1 MKNKDPQ
8 AVFELK
14 LFLSYELKCSGYR
27 CSETISLPATEE
39 RLEEIRKSMEVD
51 QLEQCHIINLIGIEP
66 DLVDYLPQNHELKE
80 LNAFAKI
87 LVDQDLISS
96 EEKMEKLMAA
106 LEAEMPDGMEAALEI
121 AGHLERYEILPGHL
135 QSPEEYAAFVLERE
149 NIPVDEKLS
158 PFVDYGAFG
167 RYHMKKDG
175 AVQTGKGLILRK
187 DRPVASL
194 PDELSEIRLFSPL
207 KAEMYR
213 ETGWGGLSE
222 EPEEIP
228 ADELC
233 EYEDSI
239 MEQIAGERLDSE
251 GERGLAIYL
260 QIRLLNRKV
269 ASMVPA
275 VEVWQGELW
284 GVLEVKSYGPLSR
297 NMLKAV
303 MDEWSGQES
312 DGWGEGFEQRPIETD
327 EGELY
332 VSFWNSSDDFFII
345 TEEQLKSTCRQG
357 MPMQMEL
364 TGP

>member
-1 MKNKDPQ
+1 MRNREQ
-8 AVFELK
+8 QEIFEVN
-14 LFLSYELKCSGYR
+14 LFLPYELKGSGNR

-39 RLEEIRKSMEVD
+39 QLEQVRRSMGVER
-51 QLEQCHIINLIGIEP
+51 LEQCHMTSLASIEP
-66 DLVDYLPQNHELKE
+66 DLVDYLPQNHELKG

-87 LVDQDLISS
+87 LVEQDMVSS

-106 LEAEMPDGMEAALEI
+106 LEAEMPDDMEAALEI
-121 AGHLERYEILPGHL
+121 AGHLEQYEILPDHL
-135 QSPEEYAAFVLERE
+135 QSPKEYAAFVLERE
-149 NIPVDEKLS
+149 NIHVDEKLS
-158 PFVDYGAFG
+158 PFVDYGSFG

-187 DRPVASL
+187 DRPVESL
-194 PDELSEIRLFSPL
+194 PDELSGIRLFSPL
-207 KAEMYR
+207 KAELYR
-213 ETGWGGLSE
+213 KNGWGDLSA

-228 ADELC
+228 AYELC
-233 EYEDSI
+233 GYEDSI

-251 GERGLAIYL
+251 GERGLATYL
-260 QIRLLNRKV
+260 QNQLLNRKV

-284 GVLEVKSYGPLSR
+284 GVLEVKSYGPLSL

-312 DGWGEGFEQRPIETD
+312 DGWGEGFEQRPIETG

-332 VSFWNSSDDFFII
+332 VSFWDPGDSFFIT
-345 TEEQLKSTCRQG
+345 TEEQLKSTCIQG

-364 TGP
+364 LGP

>member
-1 MKNKDPQ
+1 MKNKEQQD
-8 AVFELK
+8 VFELK
-14 LFLSYELKCSGYR
+14 LFLSYKFKCSGYR
-27 CSETISLPATEE
+27 CSEKISLPATEE
-39 RLEEIRKSMEVD
+39 QLEEIRKSMEVD
-51 QLEQCHIINLIGIEP
+51 QLEQCQIISLVSTEP
-66 DLVDYLPQNHELKE
+66 DLVDYLPQNHELKG
-80 LNAFAKI
+80 LNTFAKI
-87 LVDQDLISS
+87 LVEQDMVSS

-106 LEAEMPDGMEAALEI
+106 LEAEMPDDMEAALEI
-121 AGHLERYEILPGHL
+121 AGHLERYEILPDNL
-135 QSPEEYAAFVLERE
+135 QSPKEYAAFVLERE
-149 NIPVDEKLS
+149 NIQVDEKLS
-158 PFVDYGAFG
+158 PFVDYRSFG

-175 AVQTGKGLILRK
+175 AVRTGKGLILRK
-187 DRPVASL
+187 DRPVESL
-194 PDELSEIRLFSPL
+194 PDELSGIRLFSPL
-207 KAEMYR
+207 KAELYR
-213 ETGWGGLSE
+213 EIGRGDLSA

-228 ADELC
+228 AYELC

-260 QIRLLNRKV
+260 QNRLLNRKV

-284 GVLEVKSYGPLSR
+284 GVLEVKSYGPLSP

-332 VSFWNSSDDFFII
+332 VSFWNSSNSFFIT
-345 TEEQLKSTCRQG
+345 TEEQLKSTCIQG

-364 TGP
+364 LGP